1 MTEHHEIV
9 IQTRLGP
16 EKRKQEYYF
25 FSGKKE
31 DQTMIFP
38 KDSGRGVLT
47 ADLQAKK
54 IEGEEIHGYQAWRV
68 EDEIHY
74 PFRRSG
80 NFSQEKKGL
89 MSNKFR
95 KKIFFFL
102 PLLLICLSLPGCNTT
117 KTVSTVPSPVP
128 TQSSVK
134 ESSGVPLPTQED
146 VVRTFISLIAEKRIS
161 EAVGMMDVS
170 DESEKQAW
178 GVQLNS
184 FESIALKNIEKNGE
198 DTFKVTLTVK
208 MSPNS
213 ANGPIPYYGY
223 ENGDNIRWIGL
234 KKGSDNLWKITGFAT
249 SP

>member
-1 MTEHHEIV
+1 
-9 IQTRLGP
+9 
-16 EKRKQEYYF
+16 
-25 FSGKKE
+25 
-31 DQTMIFP
+31 
-38 KDSGRGVLT
+38 
-47 ADLQAKK
+47 
-54 IEGEEIHGYQAWRV
+54 
-68 EDEIHY
+68 
-74 PFRRSG
+74 
-80 NFSQEKKGL
+80 
-89 MSNKFR
+89 MSNKFM
-95 KKIFFFL
+95 KKILFL
-102 PLLLICLSLPGCNTT
+102 LPIFLICLALSGCNPT

-170 DESEKQAW
+170 DESQKQAW

-184 FESIALKNIEKNGE
+184 FESIALKNIKENGANSFE
-198 DTFKVTLTVK
+198 VTLTVK
-208 MSPNS
+208 MKPDS